1 MDEKSYLNKIK
12 HAIYDDIN
20 SNRIRKYEKDLLLK
34 VQFEADNKNNVS
46 LLLGRLYFEQDDYKN
61 SLKYFSLAR
70 YKNPLVK
77 YSYLGLYKCYVM
89 MDDYISALEAINTY
103 IGNNSKI
110 NCDIILSMLD
120 KLTFNKGNI
129 TINKERYMREQFSG
143 ELKLK
148 YSEFIDSYETRNYS
162 KALCLLKECSSL
174 VKEKNICLEFKTLSH
189 LLEKIKEKDDVLAKS
204 NLSNLYHSLELAIN
218 HKDYD
223 VALNYLT
230 TILKYNIKNYN
241 LIYYSLYTLIK
252 NGYCNECTSLIEKI
266 NFNKRDSDIEKF
278 FRNTINN
285 EKKLNDLNNDSME
298 VYNKAI
304 YIGHNYY
311 VSGYLFDAY
320 DVYMWGY
327 YLTKMPVFIYYMAK
341 MLYKNRNYEEA
352 KEYFMEYILVGSE
365 KLSKAYLYLTCLN
378 SKNKNGIKYASLMN
392 KLSFVC
398 HNDFTI
404 DYIYDRK
411 ESGIDIHKMKVQ
423 KRLRN
428 SFKEDDF
435 K

>member
-46 LLLGRLYFEQDDYKN
+46 LLLGRLYFEQGDYKN

-174 VKEKNICLEFKTLSH
+174 VK
-189 LLEKIKEKDDVLAKS
+189 
-204 NLSNLYHSLELAIN
+204 
-218 HKDYD
+218 
-223 VALNYLT
+223 
-230 TILKYNIKNYN
+230 
-241 LIYYSLYTLIK
+241 
-252 NGYCNECTSLIEKI
+252 
-266 NFNKRDSDIEKF
+266 
-278 FRNTINN
+278 
-285 EKKLNDLNNDSME
+285 
-298 VYNKAI
+298 
-304 YIGHNYY
+304 
-311 VSGYLFDAY
+311 
-320 DVYMWGY
+320 
-327 YLTKMPVFIYYMAK
+327 
-341 MLYKNRNYEEA
+341 
-352 KEYFMEYILVGSE
+352 
-365 KLSKAYLYLTCLN
+365 
-378 SKNKNGIKYASLMN
+378 
-392 KLSFVC
+392 
-398 HNDFTI
+398 
-404 DYIYDRK
+404 
-411 ESGIDIHKMKVQ
+411 
-423 KRLRN
+423 
-428 SFKEDDF
+428 
-435 K
+435 